1 MGAENAA
8 ESSPRRIGGA
18 ALCLACLVGAVV
30 LSLWVATKNFA
41 IADPVKSPATA
52 KVLEMARI
60 EGDQSREMFSRYF
73 ASESNRALFSFLG
86 PFQVVAALLAFALAF
101 GPAKGARRG
110 GPTRALLAV
119 VAVAAIAMAPLVPL
133 MIEKG
138 RAIDFV
144 PREPETAERA
154 AFMRWHGLYM
164 VGDCVLLF
172 GSLALLPLLVGMSGP
187 APARAS
193 PAGDRP

>member
-8 ESSPRRIGGA
+8 KSCPSRIGGA
-18 ALCLACLVGAVV
+18 ALCLACLVGALA
-30 LSLWVATKNFA
+30 LSFWVATKNFA
-41 IADPVKSPATA
+41 ISDPAKSPATA

-101 GPAKGARRG
+101 GPAKGARHG
-110 GPTRALLAV
+110 KATRALLSV

-144 PREPETAERA
+144 PRVPETADRA

-164 VGDCVLLF
+164 AGDVVLLL
-172 GSLALLPLLVGMSGP
+172 GSLALLPLLVSAATRPVNAPPP
-187 APARAS
+187 APGR
-193 PAGDRP
+193 G

>member
-1 MGAENAA
+1 VGAENAA
-8 ESSPRRIGGA
+8 ETSPRRIGGA
-18 ALCLACLVGAVV
+18 ALCLAALVGALV

-41 IADPVKSPATA
+41 IADPVKSPETA
-52 KVLEMARI
+52 KVLEMAHV

-86 PFQVVAALLAFALAF
+86 PFQAVTALLAFALAF
-101 GPAKGARRG
+101 APAKEARRG
-110 GPTRALLAV
+110 GITRALLAV

-144 PREPETAERA
+144 PRVPETPDRA

-164 VGDCVLLF
+164 AGDVVLLL
-172 GSLALLPLLVGMSGP
+172 GALALLPLLVGMSGT